1 MTSLVELLPEIE
13 TEERARL
20 VSMTQGFSER
30 DLVAL
35 AAVYRARR
43 KEPQTVLFLALLG
56 FVGIAGL
63 HRLVLRQV
71 AMGLIYLAT
80 GGFCAIGTILD
91 VFHFRRLALEY
102 NDAQMREAVDAV
114 RPA

>member
-13 TEERARL
+13 GEERARL
-20 VSMTQGFSER
+20 LSMTQGFSER
-30 DLVAL
+30 DLVAV

-43 KEPQTVLFLALLG
+43 KEPQTVLLLALLG
-56 FVGIAGL
+56 LVGVAGI
-63 HRLVLRQV
+63 HRLVLRQI
-71 AMGLIYLAT
+71 AMGLLYLVT

-91 VFHFRRLALEY
+91 LFNFRHLALEY
-102 NDAQMREAVDAV
+102 NDVQMREAVDAV